1 MFCASLSNGKA
12 KASHVGPHKLGCCDL
27 EQLIFCW
34 VGSNDHFVPALT
46 TWAFLFVSLSPDC
59 LRCTRLIIL
68 FVSDRSVFASQ
79 QTCSCV
85 GSEVSSLAF
94 NDCSLNKCKKV
105 CWFQSCCRAVVTLFF
120 MSTLNESVQFKNSV
134 YFAPQDS
141 WVISGMWVKALPF
154 SRSDFYHINT
164 SLNLPLF
171 QINSRV
177 INVLFTVCTSVQG
190 YQCWL
195 TARRSWSS
203 EPNDRLWL
211 LCAKFARPCAVFL
224 PVPCTSGLLAIL
236 KWLWVLIAVSLW
248 QTANLVPPLLMV
260 TAKDSIT
267 LVIWLLAVLCPA
279 SSQPTLNAAVFI
291 LLCCV
296 VVFVACSD
304 EVLTF

>member
-1 MFCASLSNGKA
+1 MQPCSVLSNGKT

-34 VGSNDHFVPALT
+34 VGSNAHFVPALT

-134 YFAPQDS
+134 SFAPQDS

-177 INVLFTVCTSVQG
+177 INVLFTVCIWCKAISADSQQGGHGRLSLTIGSGFSVQS
-190 YQCWL
+190 L
-195 TARRSWSS
+195 HVPVRS
-203 EPNDRLWL
+203 
-211 LCAKFARPCAVFL
+211 
-224 PVPCTSGLLAIL
+224 
-236 KWLWVLIAVSLW
+236 
-248 QTANLVPPLLMV
+248 
-260 TAKDSIT
+260 
-267 LVIWLLAVLCPA
+267 
-279 SSQPTLNAAVFI
+279 SSQFHALQVY
-291 LLCCV
+291 
-296 VVFVACSD
+296 
-304 EVLTF
+304 

>member
-1 MFCASLSNGKA
+1 M
-12 KASHVGPHKLGCCDL
+12 
-27 EQLIFCW
+27 
-34 VGSNDHFVPALT
+34 
-46 TWAFLFVSLSPDC
+46 
-59 LRCTRLIIL
+59 
-68 FVSDRSVFASQ
+68 FASQ

-154 SRSDFYHINT
+154 SQSDFYHINT

-177 INVLFTVCTSVQG
+177 INVLFTVCILVQG

>member
-1 MFCASLSNGKA
+1 MQPCSVLSNGKT

-134 YFAPQDS
+134 SFAPQDS

-177 INVLFTVCTSVQG
+177 INVLFTVCTLVQG

-203 EPNDRLWL
+203 EPNDRL